1 MENFIFKSSN
11 SIRGNTTKRWLHLLS
26 FFMMSFIWQT
36 GFSQTGTVQIGSGS
50 VSSAADER
58 IPVANYVYN
67 YSQQIVTAAEYAA
80 GGGVSGPITKIRYQT
95 TSLGTLSVWNNWTV
109 YIGNTNKTSFASS
122 SDWVPVNQL
131 TQVFSGTITP
141 NPVNNQ
147 WFEIVFSQPF
157 NYTGG
162 NIVIA
167 VDENTSG
174 WSSAP
179 NFLSYT
185 STSNSGIMYR
195 NDSTNP
201 NPSSPPTATYR
212 VSILPQ
218 IQFEGTLA
226 SCLPPTGL
234 SLSKTSLTSLDASW
248 IGDAESYQIAIN
260 TSATPPVSGS
270 GPLYGN
276 TASAGNLITGETYYL
291 HIRSICDGEFSG
303 WATSSPLLLDYCV
316 SYPTNSADTKI
327 TTLTLGNDVRPGV
340 AGATTY
346 TNRTAEAPLVIQ
358 QAVPTFFSLT
368 AGSSTT
374 DQYAAYSKVFIDLN
388 KDGDFDDE
396 GELIFQDSHATTPT
410 TERTQTGTITIPVS
424 ETSLG
429 NTRLRIVLRES
440 GDSTTTVACGTYGY
454 GETQDYTISITVAP
468 SCLPPTTLTAT
479 AITTNTA
486 SLGWASAGSNFDI
499 KWGVQGFN
507 LENEGSLVS
516 VQTNPYS
523 LTELAPATAYQFYV
537 RQNCGNDDLSPWAGP
552 FNFVTACTVPDAPT
566 AMTFTSVTTTGTTI
580 NYTAPANDPTG
591 YTIFRSTSNIPPV
604 LSNGTSYTVN
614 QSTAVASLTS
624 EGRTYFCIAN
634 PTTLSGS
641 ASSLTANTQYYY
653 YVYSRNAQ
661 GNCTGFPW
669 YSATALSGTMVTPSA
684 APTAFVSSNIAF
696 TSATVGWTAP
706 AAGGGAGIYTYSV
719 EVATDSGFTN
729 QITGSPFNTS
739 TNSYNLTNLEQ
750 GTFYYVRIR
759 TNNGFAYSPYLTGN
773 ITTLLPGQVGVGAST
788 NSILPI
794 TSNYGYNYS
803 QQIYTKA
810 QVEANLEEGQNFIT
824 KIKFY
829 YNGTGSSATPG
840 TSPETT
846 TFNNWTVY
854 LGNTVKTSFSSNT
867 DWITI
872 NNIQQSFSGTVTFP
886 APGNWMEIILDTPF
900 QWDGESNIVV
910 AVDENSTNYG
920 TLVYW
925 RSFTSASNT
934 GIYYRSD
941 STNPDPASPP
951 TASGR
956 VAALAQIA
964 FEAIETPD
972 CLPISGVQ
980 ITEITPYTAKVEWAG
995 EDDFYILEYGLSGF
1009 TPGTGTLLEDTDNP
1023 TLLGNLL
1030 SETTYQVYVR
1040 QMCGSNE
1047 SPWAG
1052 PYTFTTAIACPA
1064 PTALQ
1069 TTMAYGTEAT
1079 FSWTST
1085 GTSFVV
1091 EWGPTGF
1098 TLGTGTMENV
1108 TGTTYALSNLTPE
1121 TTYQLYVR
1129 QNCSSSNNGLS
1140 TFAGPISFTP
1150 SYAVTYSAGNIPTQ
1164 FGLVN
1169 PPCQPEPTLTI
1180 VVPPGKQ
1187 IASLTVQY
1195 SMTSQN
1201 VAWTEEQNSMIYS
1214 PTLAAGE
1221 PDIVQGTGGSG
1232 GTLNYSRTLP
1242 FAIGA
1247 TGSIDFVIRAWRL
1260 WGSTTPNEGCNTYY
1274 AFIVNNSWKLI
1285 PTFEDIPSCVT
1296 PMGLNTSNITI
1307 SSVNLSWNASTSETL
1322 EGYNWFIFEAG
1333 ADPETDEPAASGTT
1347 TSTSVIAT
1355 GLTSATTYEAYVQ
1368 TDCGA
1373 ENGESPLST
1382 AITFTTNLSCGDMFY
1397 DNGGPNG
1404 NYTNGANVTQT
1415 FYPTEE
1421 DGAVY
1426 VTFSAFNTSG
1436 TGDNLS
1442 IYDGPDTS
1450 SPLIGTYS
1458 QTSIANGTRFVSS
1471 HPTGALTFVFV
1482 SDGFTNSSGWVATIN
1497 CCTKGWMGSIN
1508 TAWTNPN
1515 NWCGS
1520 IPSTTSDVIINPGST
1535 NYPIIS
1541 SNVTIGSLT
1550 VRNGASLTVNS
1561 NTLTVGAINVATG
1574 GTMTVKSG
1582 ATLWQDA
1589 NTVNTGNVTIQRN
1602 VTLQHLDYT
1611 VWSSPVVGQALQ
1623 AFSPNTLPNRIRD
1636 YVANTWVAVPNV
1648 NANFAAGKGY
1658 MFRAPNVFDPEF
1670 YPNAYTWTGSFTGV
1684 PQTADEVVVPFTVA
1698 SNHQSVGNPYPTAID
1713 ADLFYAENDPTFVN
1727 NTGTDIL
1734 GAMYIWMTDRSNIA
1748 ATGGDAWALYNPIT
1762 GGTNPG
1768 GGTPHNGII
1777 PAGQGFLLRTR
1788 KPIAELPSVKFTT
1801 DMRIAATGT
1810 FYRNASPERH
1820 RLWLNLANQETV
1832 LNQTLVAY
1840 VEGATQG
1847 FDASIDAEALSNN
1860 GTALYSLVDNNTNS
1874 FMIQGRALPFNDLD
1888 VVPMG
1893 FRAANAGTYTI
1904 SLANFDGVFADGQDI
1919 FLVDALNQVTH
1930 NLKEA
1935 NYTFVSEAGEFNSR
1949 FSVVYRQDALSVTNP
1964 DLNNNWVVYPKN
1976 GQFQIET
1983 LGFEMKQVIVYDML
1997 GRTVYQSKAEGN
2009 NHLVDAINANQV
2021 LIVKVVTTDNV
2032 VLTKKVNN

>member
-1 MENFIFKSSN
+1 MENFIFKPSN

-95 TSLGTLSVWNNWTV
+95 TTLGTLSVWNNWTV

-174 WSSAP
+174 WTSAP

-669 YSATALSGTMVTPSA
+669 YSATALSGTMATPSA

-696 TSATVGWTAP
+696 TTATVGWTVP
-706 AAGGGAGIYTYSV
+706 AAGGGAGTYTYSV

-729 QITGSPFNTS
+729 QIAGSPFNTS
-739 TNSYNLTNLEQ
+739 TNSYNLTNLTP
-750 GTFYYVRIR
+750 GTFYYVRVT
-759 TNNGFAYSPYLTGN
+759 TNNGFSNSTALTGN
-773 ITTLLPGQVGVGAST
+773 ITTLSPGQVGSGTTT
-788 NSILPI
+788 NSIMPI
-794 TSNYGYNYS
+794 VSNYGYNYS

-810 QVEANLEEGQNFIT
+810 QVEANLEEGHNFIT

-829 YNGTGSSATPG
+829 YNGNSSTATPG

-872 NNIQQSFSGTVTFP
+872 DNIQQSFSGTVTFP
-886 APGNWMEIILDTPF
+886 AAGNWMEIILDTPF

-910 AVDENSTNYG
+910 AVDENSDSFG

-925 RSFTSASNT
+925 RSFTSTANT
-934 GIYYRSD
+934 GIYYRAD
-941 STNPDPASPP
+941 GTNNNPNPASPP
-951 TASGR
+951 TATNR
-956 VAALAQIA
+956 VSALAQIV
-964 FEAIETPD
+964 FEAIETPE

-1009 TPGTGTLLEDTDNP
+1009 TQGTGTLLEDTDNP

-1064 PTALQ
+1064 PTA
-1069 TTMAYGTEAT
+1069 GTSTGVTAKSAT
-1079 FSWTST
+1079 LNWTST
-1085 GTSFVV
+1085 GDTFIINWGTGTFAAGEGSNTETSISGTSFTFPNNLSGVTTYRWFVRRDCSGSNDGLSAWSGPYTFTTLIANDNFADALPVV
-1091 EWGPTGF
+1091 CGQTYTGTTVGATNDQPNPAVF
-1098 TLGTGTMENV
+1098 TVADTLSPNVWYSYTGTGQPQQINLSLCESGYDTAILVATGTAGNLTWIAGNDDSCGVSGHRSQVEFTSDGTTTYWIMVRGYGVTSTGTYELVVACTEACTPATTNDECSTASALTLGTPLVTGNQCATSSDVNYPTCSGGTQFSSHFDSWYSFNSGASGQVSVSIAVESGEVGFAVYSGSCGTTMTSIACMAPTATSNSTIVTVQPNTNYFVRAYSRTTATRGVFTLAVNSFCIPGEW
-1108 TGTTYALSNLTPE
+1108 TGTTNSTW
-1121 TTYQLYVR
+1121 TT
-1129 QNCSSSNNGLS
+1129 
-1140 TFAGPISFTP
+1140 
-1150 SYAVTYSAGNIPTQ
+1150 
-1164 FGLVN
+1164 
-1169 PPCQPEPTLTI
+1169 
-1180 VVPPGKQ
+1180 
-1187 IASLTVQY
+1187 AS
-1195 SMTSQN
+1195 
-1201 VAWTEEQNSMIYS
+1201 
-1214 PTLAAGE
+1214 
-1221 PDIVQGTGGSG
+1221 
-1232 GTLNYSRTLP
+1232 
-1242 FAIGA
+1242 
-1247 TGSIDFVIRAWRL
+1247 
-1260 WGSTTPNEGCNTYY
+1260 
-1274 AFIVNNSWKLI
+1274 
-1285 PTFEDIPSCVT
+1285 
-1296 PMGLNTSNITI
+1296 
-1307 SSVNLSWNASTSETL
+1307 
-1322 EGYNWFIFEAG
+1322 
-1333 ADPETDEPAASGTT
+1333 
-1347 TSTSVIAT
+1347 
-1355 GLTSATTYEAYVQ
+1355 
-1368 TDCGA
+1368 
-1373 ENGESPLST
+1373 
-1382 AITFTTNLSCGDMFY
+1382 
-1397 DNGGPNG
+1397 
-1404 NYTNGANVTQT
+1404 
-1415 FYPTEE
+1415 
-1421 DGAVY
+1421 
-1426 VTFSAFNTSG
+1426 
-1436 TGDNLS
+1436 
-1442 IYDGPDTS
+1442 
-1450 SPLIGTYS
+1450 
-1458 QTSIANGTRFVSS
+1458 
-1471 HPTGALTFVFV
+1471 
-1482 SDGFTNSSGWVATIN
+1482 
-1497 CCTKGWMGSIN
+1497 
-1508 TAWTNPN
+1508 

-1520 IPSTTSDVIINPGST
+1520 VAPTTLSNILIQADRP
-1535 NYPIIS
+1535 NYPVIS
-1541 SNVTIGSLT
+1541 SDVTIGSLT
-1550 VRNGASLTVNS
+1550 VENGASLTVNS
-1561 NTLTVGAINVATG
+1561 NTLTVGAINVASG
-1574 GTMTVKSG
+1574 GTMTVNSG
-1582 ATLWQDA
+1582 ATLWQEPG
-1589 NTVNTGNVTIQRN
+1589 TVNTGNVTIQRN

-1636 YVANTWVAVPNV
+1636 YVNNVWVAVPNV
-1648 NANFAAGKGY
+1648 NANFTPGKGY
-1658 MFRAPNVFDPEF
+1658 MFRAPNVFEPEF

-1713 ADLFYAENDPTFVN
+1713 ANLFYDENDPTFVN

-1734 GAMYIWMTDRSNIA
+1734 GAMYIWMTDRSDIA

-1777 PAGQGFLLRTR
+1777 PTGQGFLLRTR

-1810 FYRNASPERH
+1810 FYRNATPERH

-1847 FDASIDAEALSNN
+1847 FDSSIDAEALSNN

-1904 SLANFDGVFADGQDI
+1904 SLANFDGVFEEGQDI

-1935 NYTFVSEAGEFNSR
+1935 NYTFVSESGEFNSR
-1949 FSVVYRQDALSVTNP
+1949 FSVVYRQDALSVANP

-1997 GRTVYQSKAEGN
+1997 GRTVYQSKADGN

-2032 VLTKKVNN
+2032 ILTKKVNN